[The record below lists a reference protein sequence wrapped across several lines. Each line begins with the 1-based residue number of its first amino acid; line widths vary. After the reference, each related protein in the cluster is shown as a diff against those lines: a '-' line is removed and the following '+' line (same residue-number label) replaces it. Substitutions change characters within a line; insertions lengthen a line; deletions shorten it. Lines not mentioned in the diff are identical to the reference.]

1 MCGNFGRRD
10 ERSTLFVCPVEG
22 QSTIMMLLP
31 GRTVVALSFIGLL
44 LFSGQ
49 TWSIAAEEPVAAPPS
64 SPQWLPLSQI
74 TSEDEAIRDAAIRV
88 LIEQGDVSLL
98 TRLEEIRA
106 NADRRIRQA
115 IKPLIDLL
123 TLVREGGGG

>member
-1 MCGNFGRRD
+1 
-10 ERSTLFVCPVEG
+10 
-22 QSTIMMLLP
+22 
-31 GRTVVALSFIGLL
+31 
-44 LFSGQ
+44 
-49 TWSIAAEEPVAAPPS
+49 
-64 SPQWLPLSQI
+64 
-74 TSEDEAIRDAAIRV
+74 

-123 TLVREGGGG
+123 NNRAKLASASSDVRRSAATDLGTSETSGDLRLGCGGKRAEQMGALHDGRVCGAAQARVGGSLDQSRCSR